1 MLGFKKTYTL
11 PFKFLIPTYI
21 DQFTNDM
28 PVFDRLLKYIK
39 RYLYI
44 LIKGQKSL
52 EVFDILDKHKKILWI
67 NFSAP
72 SLGDSLM
79 DLSSR
84 ILLTN
89 KLVDLLTSEKNAHI
103 FSADHYFSHV
113 YSDKKEIIKKSYD
126 LVILDSYSTRSIKIK
141 SEILPSL
148 EYVGM
153 YGYFNGPEV
162 NRVLFSFHKMNHI
175 LGYKK
180 SETEINSLAKCY
192 MDISLDDQRL
202 VSKFKLPNVFVSI
215 VIGGEWGYRSYNYW
229 IEIIDFL
236 LNDQNIKIVI
246 IGSDNAKETEKLI
259 LNKFQNT
266 NITSFVAKCSFNQS
280 AYIISKSKLLICCD
294 GGLMHAANALE
305 SRVIV
310 LFARLESKMQLTD
323 SCNAFPLFDE
333 LDVNNIPV
341 EEVISKYCEIF
352 NSDYKHLQNE

>member
-1 MLGFKKTYTL
+1 MLDFKKTYTL

-21 DQFTNDM
+21 DQFINDM
-28 PVFDRLLKYIK
+28 SVFDCFLKYVK

-89 KLVDLLTSEKNAHI
+89 KQVDLLTSEKNAHI
-103 FSADHYFSHV
+103 FSADHYFSQV

-141 SEILPSL
+141 SEVTPSL

-162 NRVLFSFHKMNHI
+162 NRVLFSFHRLNQL
-175 LGYKK
+175 LGYSFTKN
-180 SETEINSLAKCY
+180 EINFSSKAS
-192 MDISLDDQRL
+192 IS
-202 VSKFKLPNVFVSI
+202 
-215 VIGGEWGYRSYNYW
+215 
-229 IEIIDFL
+229 
-236 LNDQNIKIVI
+236 
-246 IGSDNAKETEKLI
+246 
-259 LNKFQNT
+259 
-266 NITSFVAKCSFNQS
+266 
-280 AYIISKSKLLICCD
+280 
-294 GGLMHAANALE
+294 
-305 SRVIV
+305 
-310 LFARLESKMQLTD
+310 
-323 SCNAFPLFDE
+323 
-333 LDVNNIPV
+333 
-341 EEVISKYCEIF
+341 
-352 NSDYKHLQNE
+352 